1 MITIANCPETS
12 EPSYRNGWMG
22 RCPRFE
28 FLGNS
33 NSIRY
38 TSRYTALGIAKR
50 NERRDDTYL
59 VFGRDPCQTTL
70 GRFQSFYRRFTADP
84 KATQRMRDEDPSSEN
99 INITLTPNVPL
110 AKEMAEDKL
119 VLVVIPSSSLLNPFR
134 PAQTHVH
141 GHRLETGRP
150 GVRLSS
156 SNRRL
161 DFRVLQFRHK
171 LGHETHFHSLLPR
184 RHGQVPS
191 LRDEVRAQELELPRI
206 NPGYERKAYRYAYG
220 LGNYENSGNSAM
232 GLSASVPVFIPNPE
246 GVGEDDG
253 VLLYVVNDKESND
266 GMRTFVLVLDART
279 FGELARAEVGDF
291 KAVVLHRS
299 FVDGI

>member
-33 NSIRY
+33 NSIRN

-110 AKEMAEDKL
+110 AKEMTEDKL
-119 VLVVIPSSSLLNPFR
+119 VLVVKMDGNLLQLLDS
-134 PAQTHVH
+134 AT
-141 GHRLETGRP
+141 L

-191 LRDEVRAQELELPRI
+191 LRDEIWRTEREIGDGAERVGARVHSEPGGRGGGRWGPVVRC
-206 NPGYERKAYRYAYG
+206 ERQK
-220 LGNYENSGNSAM
+220 N
-232 GLSASVPVFIPNPE
+232 
-246 GVGEDDG
+246 
-253 VLLYVVNDKESND
+253 
-266 GMRTFVLVLDART
+266 RTMA
-279 FGELARAEVGDF
+279 
-291 KAVVLHRS
+291 
-299 FVDGI
+299 